1 VKVVYHSNTQNIIKI
16 LLFLTFFTF
25 RRKLFTVFDGHLLCE
40 RASNHNRLARVH
52 LASVDVVIVCKLRNN
67 LRKCISIFD
76 IIYVTYVIL

>member
-1 VKVVYHSNTQNIIKI
+1 MKVVYHSNTQNIIN
-16 LLFLTFFTF
+16 FFIVF
-25 RRKLFTVFDGHLLCE
+25 NIFHIQKKAVQTVFDRNLLCE

-52 LASVDVVIVCKLRNN
+52 LASVDIVCKLRNH